1 MKFLVEKNRL
11 FHSELKVGIIYN
23 FPVMPKKG
31 EDFDYIAD
39 AEVEEEVEVI
49 EDTLKKL
56 DLNNQRLPVKND
68 ITEVIRAIKKFEPDV
83 IINLCEGVYGES
95 HLEMAIPSLL
105 ELLRIPYTGNSPL
118 ALGICQNKGLTK
130 KIIATGN
137 LPTPNFHIIENYGEW
152 KEDLVYPL
160 FVKPLSEDGSIGISR
175 NSYVTNNAELKTQ
188 IDYITKYY
196 RQPAL
201 VEEYISGR
209 EFNISILEDSSPK
222 VLPISEIIFKTLNE
236 PKIVDYSAKWFK
248 DTDEYKT
255 TVPECPANIDSDTYN
270 LLEKVAL
277 NAYSML
283 FCRDYARIDIRLKN
297 NIPYIL
303 EVNPNPDISLDGGF
317 SRALKAGNITYE
329 DFIKTIISSTL
340 LRR

>member
-1 MKFLVEKNRL
+1 MVEKNRL

-118 ALGICQNKGLTK
+118 AL
-130 KIIATGN
+130 
-137 LPTPNFHIIENYGEW
+137 
-152 KEDLVYPL
+152 
-160 FVKPLSEDGSIGISR
+160 
-175 NSYVTNNAELKTQ
+175 
-188 IDYITKYY
+188 
-196 RQPAL
+196 
-201 VEEYISGR
+201 
-209 EFNISILEDSSPK
+209 
-222 VLPISEIIFKTLNE
+222 
-236 PKIVDYSAKWFK
+236 
-248 DTDEYKT
+248 
-255 TVPECPANIDSDTYN
+255 
-270 LLEKVAL
+270 
-277 NAYSML
+277 
-283 FCRDYARIDIRLKN
+283 
-297 NIPYIL
+297 
-303 EVNPNPDISLDGGF
+303 
-317 SRALKAGNITYE
+317 
-329 DFIKTIISSTL
+329 
-340 LRR
+340 